1 VNESRGTS
9 AGTPKGKREP
19 RRPPAA
25 DPSSTTTLLTPE
37 DLHFF
42 NEGSHT
48 RLWEKLGAHPGEA
61 GGIAGT
67 RFATFAPAARGVSV
81 IGDFNGW
88 DPDRH
93 PLEPRGNSGLWEGF
107 VPGVS
112 KGALYKFHVRSRH
125 GAYEVDKTDPF
136 AFFRETPP
144 KTGSIV
150 WDLACE
156 WGDSAWM
163 DARSKK
169 SAREL
174 PMSIYEVHLGSWRRP
189 DGRLPGYRE
198 IAPELADYAKAMG
211 FTHVELLPL
220 MEHPFYGSWGYQTTG
235 FFAPTSR
242 YGTPQDLMF
251 LIDRLHREGIGVI
264 FDWVP
269 SHFPSDEH
277 GLVYF
282 DGSYVYEHAD
292 PRKAV
297 QPDWG
302 SLVFNYGR
310 DEVRSFLL
318 SSALFWLDVYHAD
331 ALRVDAVASML
342 YLDYSRTE
350 GEWVPNQ
357 FGGRENLEAI
367 AFLRRF
373 NEEVYRNVPGVE
385 TIAEE
390 STAWP
395 MVTRPTWV
403 GGLGFGMKWDMGW
416 MHDTLEYM
424 KLDPVHRKFHHDKL
438 TFRGL
443 YAFTENYV
451 LPLSHDEVV
460 HLKGSLVTKM
470 PGDDWQKVANLRL
483 LYAWMWA
490 QPGKKLLFMGGE
502 FGQWREW
509 SHDRELDWELTGLA
523 PHAGVQKWVR
533 DLNGLY
539 AAERA
544 LYELDFEPSGF
555 SWIDCTDFE
564 RSVVAVLRRG
574 RSEEDVVAT
583 AFNFTPV
590 PRYAYRIGVPRD
602 GFWREVANSDASE
615 YGGSGVGNLGGC
627 QAQEVP
633 AHGHPYS
640 IEATLPPLGA
650 VFFKQPEKIADDP
663 SPQPSSRKR
672 GEGARRASG

>member
-1 VNESRGTS
+1 MSGGSPGLPARSR
-9 AGTPKGKREP
+9 TPR
-19 RRPPAA
+19 A
-25 DPSSTTTLLTPE
+25 SSLLTPE
-37 DLHFF
+37 DLHLF

-48 RLWEKLGAHPGEA
+48 RLWEKLGAHPARPGEA
-61 GGIAGT
+61 AGT
-67 RFATFAPAARGVSV
+67 SFAVFAPEGESVSV
-81 IGDFNGW
+81 IGDFNRW
-88 DPDRH
+88 DPDAH
-93 PLEPRGNSGLWEGF
+93 PLEPRARSGLWEGF
-107 VPGVS
+107 VPGVGP
-112 KGALYKFHVRSRH
+112 GALYKFHVRSRH
-125 GAYEVDKTDPF
+125 GGYRVDKTDPF

-150 WDLACE
+150 WDLAYD
-156 WGDSAWM
+156 WGDAAWM
-163 DARSKK
+163 EARSRRPARD
-169 SAREL
+169 SA
-174 PMSIYEVHLGSWRRP
+174 MSIYEVHLGSWRRQ

-198 IAPELADYAKAMG
+198 IAPALASYVKEMG
-211 FTHVELLPL
+211 FTHVELLPV

-251 LIDRLHREGIGVI
+251 LIEHMHREGIGVVL
-264 FDWVP
+264 DWVP

-277 GLVYF
+277 GLVFF

-292 PRKAV
+292 PRRAV

-318 SSALFWLDVYHAD
+318 SSALFWLDVYHGD

-342 YLDYSRTE
+342 YLDYSRKE
-350 GEWVPNQ
+350 GEWVPNR
-357 FGGRENLEAI
+357 FGGREDLEAI

-373 NEEVYRNVPGVE
+373 NEEVYRSVPGAE
-385 TIAEE
+385 TVAEE

-443 YAFTENYV
+443 YAFSENYV

-460 HLKGSLVTKM
+460 HLKGSLLTKM
-470 PGDDWQKVANLRL
+470 PGDDWQRRANLRL
-483 LYAWMWA
+483 LFAWMWS

-502 FGQWREW
+502 IGQWREW
-509 SHDRELDWELTGLA
+509 SHDRELDWELLGDPA
-523 PHAGVQKWVR
+523 HAGLQRWVR
-533 DLNGLY
+533 DLNVLY
-539 AAERA
+539 AGERA
-544 LYELDFEPSGF
+544 LHELDFEPAGF
-555 SWIDCTDFE
+555 SWIDCADFQ
-564 RSVVAVLRRG
+564 RSVVALLRKG
-574 RSEEDVVAT
+574 RSAEDVVAV
-583 AFNFTPV
+583 ALNFTPV
-590 PRYAYRIGVPRD
+590 PRYGYRVGVPAA
-602 GFWREVANSDASE
+602 GFWRELANSDAAE

-627 QAQEVP
+627 EASGEP
-633 AHGHPYS
+633 AHGQPHS
-640 IEATLPPLGA
+640 MEITLPPLGA
-650 VFFKQPEKIADDP
+650 VFFKPDKRTSGLDQPLHSDSLP
-663 SPQPSSRKR
+663 GGGG
-672 GEGARRASG
+672 GES

>member
-1 VNESRGTS
+1 MR
-9 AGTPKGKREP
+9 AAEP
-19 RRPPAA
+19 RA
-25 DPSSTTTLLTPE
+25 DVSLLTAD
-37 DLHFF
+37 DLHLF

-48 RLWEKLGAHPGEA
+48 RLWEKLGARPMEVGGGA
-61 GGIAGT
+61 GVH
-67 RFATFAPAARGVSV
+67 FATFAPEAQAVSV
-81 IGDFNGW
+81 VGDFNAW
-88 DPDRH
+88 NPDSH
-93 PLEPRGNSGLWEGF
+93 PLEPRGHSGLWERF
-107 VPGVS
+107 VPGIGT
-112 KGALYKFHVRSRH
+112 GALYKFHVRSRH
-125 GAYEVDKTDPF
+125 GGYRVDKTDPF
-136 AFFRETPP
+136 AFFREVPP

-150 WDLACE
+150 WDLE
-156 WGDSAWM
+156 YRWNDGAWM
-163 DARSKK
+163 AERAAHSP
-169 SAREL
+169 RERAT
-174 PMSIYEVHLGSWRRP
+174 SIYEVHLGSWMRP
-189 DGRLPGYRE
+189 DGGLPDYRG
-198 IAPELADYAKAMG
+198 IAPRLADYVKSMG
-211 FTHVELLPL
+211 FTHVELLPV
-220 MEHPFYGSWGYQTTG
+220 MEHPFYGSWGYQSTG

-251 LIDRLHREGIGVI
+251 FIDHLHREGIGVI
-264 FDWVP
+264 LDWVP

-277 GLVYF
+277 GLVFF

-318 SSALFWLDVYHAD
+318 SSAVFWLEVYHAD

-342 YLDYSRTE
+342 YLDYSRKE
-350 GEWVPNQ
+350 GEWVPNRY
-357 FGGRENLEAI
+357 GGRENLEAI

-373 NEEVYRNVPGVE
+373 NEEVYRTAPGAE

-443 YAFTENYV
+443 YAFSENYL

-460 HLKGSLVTKM
+460 HLKGSLLTKM
-470 PGDDWQKVANLRL
+470 PGDDWQRLANLRL
-483 LYAWMWA
+483 LFGWMWA

-502 FGQWREW
+502 IGQWREW
-509 SHDRELDWELTGLA
+509 SHDRELDWSLLEHPG
-523 PHAGVQKWVR
+523 HAGLQKWVR
-533 DLNGLY
+533 DLNVLY
-539 AAERA
+539 AKERA
-544 LYELDFEPSGF
+544 LFELDFQPAGF
-555 SWIDCTDFE
+555 SWIDCADFE
-564 RSVVAVLRRG
+564 RSVVALLRRG
-574 RSEEDVVAT
+574 RSEDDVVAA

-590 PRYAYRIGVPRD
+590 PRSGYRLGVPRE
-602 GFWREVANSDASE
+602 GLWSEVANSDATD

-627 QAQEVP
+627 ETRAVASHGYAQ
-633 AHGHPYS
+633 S
-640 IEATLPPLGA
+640 IEVTLPPLGA
-650 VFFKQPEKIADDP
+650 VFLKQPV
-663 SPQPSSRKR
+663 KR
-672 GEGARRASG
+672 GDSEGPHPNPRGRRESEDAS